1 MTQRHDPVADGSWD
15 YIVVGAGS
23 AGCVV
28 ANRLA
33 EDPAVRVL
41 VLEAGGKDDSWLIGM
56 PKGIGR
62 LVLDPVHA
70 WHYPVDQPRE
80 PGMPAT
86 ELWVRGRGL
95 GGSSSINGMIYV
107 RGQPRDYDEWEER
120 GAAGWNWAAMKQA
133 FRAIED
139 HELGDDGLRG
149 VGGPVHI
156 SAGTFRYPL
165 SEALIRAGEEMG
177 LERRE
182 DLNREDQEGV
192 GYYAHNIKNGRRQSA
207 AKTFLH
213 PAVARGNVHVETGV
227 EVDRLIFEGRRV
239 TGVAGRRGAAP
250 IAYHCQG
257 EVIIAAGAIASPRLL
272 QLSGVGPAA
281 ELSALGIAPVCDSPD
296 VGSRMREHL
305 GFAIPYRLTGDPG
318 NNRRLFGPGL
328 WWSALRYALTR
339 TGPLATGPFEVGAF
353 VRTEPD
359 VDRPDAQLY
368 MSAFTFARGDDT
380 FPVPLAEVER
390 APGLTIYGQLLRL
403 TSEGRVMAR
412 SADPSSAPVITP
424 NWLSTE
430 ADCHAAV
437 AMVHYMR
444 RYMAMPA
451 IRDHLAAE
459 LVPGSG
465 CQSDEDI
472 LRAFRRLS
480 MCGTHA
486 VATCRMGSDDAAVVD
501 PRLRVRGVEGVRV
514 VDCSVM
520 PSPVSGNTNGPAM
533 ALAWRAGAVIRE
545 DRRSIA

>member
-1 MTQRHDPVADGSWD
+1 MWD
-15 YIVVGAGS
+15 YIIVGAGS

-28 ANRLA
+28 ASRLA
-33 EDPAVRVL
+33 EDPGVHVL

-56 PKGIGR
+56 PKGIGK
-62 LVLDPVHA
+62 LVLDPAHA

-86 ELWVRGRGL
+86 EMWIRGRGL

-107 RGQPRDYDEWEER
+107 RGQPQDYDEWEAR

-156 SAGTFRYPL
+156 STGKFRYPL
-165 SEALIRAGEEMG
+165 AEALIRAGEEIG
-177 LERRE
+177 LERCE

-192 GYYAHNIKNGRRQSA
+192 GYYAHNIRNGRRQSA
-207 AKTFLH
+207 AATFLH
-213 PAVARGNVHVETGV
+213 PAVSRGNVQVETGI
-227 EVDRLIFEGRRV
+227 EVDRLLFEGRRV
-239 TGVAGRRGAAP
+239 IGVAGRRGTKSV
-250 IAYHCQG
+250 AYRCAG
-257 EVIIAAGAIASPRLL
+257 EVIVAAGAIASPRLL
-272 QLSGVGPAA
+272 QLSGIGPAG
-281 ELSALGIAPVCDSPD
+281 ELSALGIEPVFDSPD

-305 GFAIPYRLTGDPG
+305 GFALPYRLKGDPG
-318 NNRRLFGPGL
+318 NNRRFYGPGL

-353 VRTEPD
+353 VRTGPE
-359 VDRPDAQLY
+359 VERPDAQLY
-368 MSAFTFARGDDT
+368 RSAFTFARGDDT
-380 FPVPLAEVER
+380 FPVPLADVER

-412 SADPSSAPVITP
+412 AADPSLPPVIAP
-424 NWLSTE
+424 NWLATDE
-430 ADCHAAV
+430 DCHAAI
-437 AMVHYMR
+437 AMVRYMR
-444 RYMAMPA
+444 RYMEMPS
-451 IRDHLAAE
+451 IRDHLAEE
-459 LVPGSG
+459 LVPGPA
-465 CQSDEDI
+465 CRSDEDI
-472 LRAFRRLS
+472 LHAFRRLS

-486 VATCRMGSDDAAVVD
+486 VATCRMGSDETAVVD
-501 PRLRVRGVEGVRV
+501 AKLAVRGIAGLRV

-533 ALAWRAGAVIRE
+533 ALAWRAAAVIRQ
-545 DRRSIA
+545 DRRKAA